1 MMELRLKGEMMELR
15 ELLQGK
21 LGWIETTRGQTHV
34 NVKLSQ
40 EDLAYLVA
48 LMTPDFRIG
57 DPDLP
62 MIAPHL
68 IRNPLTNCA

>member
-40 EDLAYLVA
+40 EDLATLV
-48 LMTPDFRIG
+48 
-57 DPDLP
+57 DLL
-62 MIAPHL
+62 APTEL
-68 IRNPLTNCA
+68 VGSNLPEIEARMLG